1 MSAQPSVL
9 NPRPPVDSSSA
20 VQEFRAGLLGVAPLL
35 IGVIPFG
42 MIYGA
47 LALSQGL
54 SPIVALAMST
64 ILFAGSAQF
73 LFCQLFGAGA
83 PALVTVAEV
92 SLLNLRHAL
101 YSAALAPQFAE
112 LPRRWKLALAYLLTD
127 EAYATIARREASGAP
142 SGPNRRWFY
151 LGAGLGLWGSWQLST
166 ALGIWLGARL
176 PADWPLDFAL
186 PLTFIAIVVPLI
198 RNRIML
204 AVAAVSGIA
213 ALLLAGLPFKL
224 GLLVAAL
231 TGMAVGWRLAGSVA

>member
-1 MSAQPSVL
+1 MSEATF
-9 NPRPPVDSSSA
+9 R
-20 VQEFRAGLLGVAPLL
+20 EFRAGVLALAPLL

-54 SPIVALAMST
+54 SPAAALAMSS

-73 LFCQLFGAGA
+73 LCCQLVGVGA
-83 PALVTVAEV
+83 PATVTVAEI

-101 YSAALAPQFAE
+101 YSAAVAPRIAH

-127 EAYATIARREASGAP
+127 EAYAVIARREAAGDA
-142 SGPNRRWFY
+142 GPHRHWFY
-151 LGAGLGLWGSWQLST
+151 LGAGLALWGGWQLST
-166 ALGIWLGARL
+166 AAGVLLGARL

-198 RNRIML
+198 RNRTLL
-204 AVAAVSGIA
+204 AVAAVSGIV
-213 ALLLAGLPFKL
+213 ALLAAGQPFKL
-224 GLLVAAL
+224 GLLAAAL
-231 TGMAVGWRLAGSVA
+231 AGIAVGWRLAGGVR